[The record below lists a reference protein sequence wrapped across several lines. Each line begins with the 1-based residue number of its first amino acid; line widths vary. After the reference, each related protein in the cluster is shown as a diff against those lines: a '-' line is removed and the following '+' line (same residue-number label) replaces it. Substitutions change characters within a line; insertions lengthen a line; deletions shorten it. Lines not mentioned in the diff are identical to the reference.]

1 MSQENIQTLSP
12 DTQYEPEVKPE
23 VKKTGKAK
31 KTVNLQKAVKIVK
44 NVVAKEGINI
54 DPALFATFKT
64 PEQMRK
70 LGARDIINDPQK
82 TSKQIRGIAEIMKS
96 LIKTTKRTPDQYIKL
111 LGKTYCEVSGEAIFK
126 ACEKIAGKKIDR
138 KTDTGNSRIV
148 RYPIAY
154 VLQSFRCNRA
164 TGHYSLLYTD
174 RLLWAGY
181 AFSPNAILYLN
192 VEAIRK
198 VKGNKR
204 DILI

>member
-1 MSQENIQTLSP
+1 MNLKQTLSP
-12 DTQYEPEVKPE
+12 DTQRESEVRPEI
-23 VKKTGKAK
+23 KKTGKAK
-31 KTVNLQKAVKIVK
+31 KTIKLQKAVKIVK
-44 NVVAKEGINI
+44 NVVIKTGLNI
-54 DPALFATFKT
+54 DPALFTDFKS
-64 PEQMRK
+64 PDQMRK

-82 TSKQIRGIAEIMKS
+82 TSKQIRGIAEILKT
-96 LIKTTKRTPDQYIKL
+96 LIKKTKRTPNRYVKL
-111 LGKTYCEVSGEAIFK
+111 LGETYCEVSGESVFR

-138 KTDTGNSRIV
+138 KSDTGNSRIV

-181 AFSPNAILYLN
+181 AFSPNSTLYLN

-198 VKGNKR
+198 VKGNKK

>member
-1 MSQENIQTLSP
+1 MNPEQTLNP
-12 DTQYEPEVKPE
+12 DTQRESEIKPE

-31 KTVNLQKAVKIVK
+31 KTVKLQKAVKIVK
-44 NVVAKEGINI
+44 NVDVKTGLNI
-54 DPALFATFKT
+54 DPALFTDFKS

-82 TSKQIRGIAEIMKS
+82 TSRQIRGIAEIMKS
-96 LIKTTKRTPDQYIKL
+96 LIKTTKRTPNRYIKL
-111 LGKTYCEVSGEAIFK
+111 LGERYCEVSGEAIFK

-164 TGHYSLLYTD
+164 TGHYSALYSD
-174 RLLWAGY
+174 HLLWAGY
-181 AFSPNAILYLN
+181 AFSPTSTLYLN
-192 VEAIRK
+192 VESIRK
-198 VKGNKR
+198 VKGNKK
-204 DILI
+204 DILL